1 MRRREFLGVLG
12 GASAAW
18 PLMAAAQQSAI
29 STIGFLSSRS
39 PGESAGVV
47 AAFREG
53 LLEAG
58 FVEGRNLAIAFRWA
72 EGHYDR
78 LPAMAAELV
87 NLRVSV
93 LYTAGGPPSAF
104 AAKAATS
111 RIPIVV
117 SAVSDPVQAGLVA
130 SLNRPGGNV
139 TGMSLFASDLW
150 AKSVELLK
158 EFVPTAKTA
167 AYLVN
172 PSSPTLEI
180 YSKGAAAAASALGVD
195 IHLINASTEQGLD
208 DAFASLVKLG
218 VHGLV
223 VPNEPFLD
231 SRRDKIVALAA
242 RHKVPAI
249 YNLREY
255 VTAGGI
261 ASYGPSLADA
271 YRRSAV
277 YAGRILKGEKPVDL
291 PVQQPAKFDLVIN
304 LKAAKALSLVVP
316 PTLLARADEVIE

>member
-93 LYTAGGPPSAF
+93 LYSAGGPPAAF

-111 RIPIVV
+111 SIPIVF

-158 EFVPTAKTA
+158 EFVPSSKTV

-180 YSKGAAAAASALGVD
+180 YSQGAAAAASALSVD
-195 IHLINASTEQGLD
+195 IHLLNASTEQGLD
-208 DAFASLVKLG
+208 EAFAGLVKLG

-242 RHKVPAI
+242 RYKVPAI
-249 YNLREY
+249 YSLREY
-255 VTAGGI
+255 AAVGGL

-277 YAGRILKGEKPVDL
+277 YAGRILKGEKPIDL

-304 LKAAKALSLVVP
+304 LKAAKALSLIVP